1 MSIYNPEYIDQ
12 EEQELLED
20 IENVDPKTLS
30 FPSEKEQKAFKDAAE
45 AYIARETKMNTRT

>member
-1 MSIYNPEYIDQ
+1 MSIYNPEYLDQ

-30 FPSEKEQKAFKDAAE
+30 VPSEKEQKAFKDAAE
-45 AYIARETKMNTRT
+45 AYRARETKMNTRT

>member
-20 IENVDPKTLS
+20 IENVDPKILS
-30 FPSEKEQKAFKDAAE
+30 VPSEKEQKAFKDAAE